1 MSFASLKSFFL
12 TKKMMESYIVTTTKI
27 FPKSISICETDSD
40 SDSDSESDY
49 VDSDKVIVD
58 SDKVIIVDSDKV
70 IVDSDKVIIV
80 DSESI
85 QKYDNKP
92 ILQLQKR
99 KPLAF
104 VPRKKDNLFWCF
116 YVIVNGFSKYE
127 YPGNNSF
134 ENEKTE
140 KFRLIEFLRKQENR
154 SILKKYKIKRDDTEN
169 DLANQERISPKTFL
183 ALCYTHNLNIL
194 FIHRYKCFK
203 IHGGHPEDI
212 YHVIHKYDPPHQNP
226 HGLYKYAYDV
236 DASAEDKAKYLDSN
250 LFYEWETIDKP
261 LKAISSYKVA
271 DLTRI
276 CQINKI
282 IVKNEIEQKSKTKQE
297 IYDLLIEKM

>member
-1 MSFASLKSFFL
+1 MNFASLQSLFF
-12 TKKMMESYIVTTTKI
+12 TKKIMDSYIVSTTSL
-27 FPKSISICETDSD
+27 FPKSISICETDS
-40 SDSDSESDY
+40 ESDDDF
-49 VDSDKVIVD
+49 DSNEVIVD
-58 SDKVIIVDSDKV
+58 SNKVIVDSDKV
-70 IVDSDKVIIV
+70 IVDSESKV
-80 DSESI
+80 
-85 QKYDNKP
+85 KYDNKP
-92 ILQLQKR
+92 KLQLQKC

-154 SILKKYKIKRDDTEN
+154 NILKKYKIKRDDTEN

-236 DASAEDKAKYLDSN
+236 DATTEDKVKYLDSN
-250 LFYEWETIDKP
+250 IFYEWETIDKS
-261 LKAISSYKVA
+261 LKSISSYKVA
-271 DLTRI
+271 DLMQM

-282 IVKNEIEQKSKTKQE
+282 EQKGKTKQE
-297 IYDLLIEKM
+297 IYDLLNEKM

>member
-1 MSFASLKSFFL
+1 MNFASLQSLFF
-12 TKKMMESYIVTTTKI
+12 TKKIMDSYIVSTTSL
-27 FPKSISICETDSD
+27 FPKSISVCETDS
-40 SDSDSESDY
+40 ESDDDFDSNEVI
-49 VDSDKVIVD
+49 VDSNKVIVD
-58 SDKVIIVDSDKV
+58 SDKVSDKV
-70 IVDSDKVIIV
+70 IVDSESKV
-80 DSESI
+80 
-85 QKYDNKP
+85 KYDNKP
-92 ILQLQKR
+92 KLQLQKC

-154 SILKKYKIKRDDTEN
+154 NILKKYKIKRDDTEN

-236 DASAEDKAKYLDSN
+236 DATTEDKVKYLDSN
-250 LFYEWETIDKP
+250 IFYEWETIDKS
-261 LKAISSYKVA
+261 LKSISSYKVA
-271 DLTRI
+271 DLMQM

-282 IVKNEIEQKSKTKQE
+282 EQKGKTKQE
-297 IYDLLIEKM
+297 IYDLLNEKM

>member
-1 MSFASLKSFFL
+1 MNFASLQSLFF
-12 TKKMMESYIVTTTKI
+12 TKKIMDSYIVSTTSL
-27 FPKSISICETDSD
+27 FPKSISICETDS
-40 SDSDSESDY
+40 ESDDDF
-49 VDSDKVIVD
+49 DSNEVIVD
-58 SDKVIIVDSDKV
+58 SNKVIVDSDKV
-70 IVDSDKVIIV
+70 IVDS
-80 DSESI
+80 ESKL
-85 QKYDNKP
+85 KYDNKP
-92 ILQLQKR
+92 KLQLQKC

-154 SILKKYKIKRDDTEN
+154 NILKKYKIKRDDTEN

-236 DASAEDKAKYLDSN
+236 DATTEDKVKYLDSN
-250 LFYEWETIDKP
+250 IFYEWETIDKS
-261 LKAISSYKVA
+261 LKSISSYKVA
-271 DLTRI
+271 DLMQM

-282 IVKNEIEQKSKTKQE
+282 EQKGKTKQE
-297 IYDLLIEKM
+297 IYDLLNEKM